1 VSSTYK
7 DYGIRLMKTS
17 TQFYITH
24 LYLYHV
30 FADVECL
37 MLGRAMIRAALRDS
51 VGHVKGRVGHRRN
64 TAKRVFGRRRT
75 VIGFTHSRHD
85 KFNRVRGN
93 VGLGQ
98 AARLHVAVPSQSC
111 DREILTS
118 LRCPLCLHSYTK

>member
-1 VSSTYK
+1 
-7 DYGIRLMKTS
+7 MKTS
-17 TQFYITH
+17 TQFYTTH

-37 MLGRAMIRAALRDS
+37 MLGRAMRVGAARGS

-64 TAKRVFGRRRT
+64 TTKRGFGRRRT
-75 VIGFTHSRHD
+75 IVGFTHSRHD

-98 AARLHVAVPSQSC
+98 AARLQVAMPSRSC

-118 LRCPLCLHSYTK
+118 LRVVLCLPLPNPRMLTSWTTS

>member
-1 VSSTYK
+1 
-7 DYGIRLMKTS
+7 MKTS
-17 TQFYITH
+17 TQFYTTH

-37 MLGRAMIRAALRDS
+37 MLGRAMIRAARGS
-51 VGHVKGRVGHRRN
+51 VDHVKGRVGHRRN
-64 TAKRVFGRRRT
+64 TAKRGFGRRRT
-75 VIGFTHSRHD
+75 IVSFTHSRHD

-98 AARLHVAVPSQSC
+98 AARLQVAVPSRSC

-118 LRCPLCLHSYTK
+118 LRVVLSQSVHPRTLNSWTTS